1 VLRVDNLKIYYFLRD
16 GVVKAVDGVSF
27 IVPDRSI
34 VGLVGESGSGKSTLA
49 SGILRLIPPPGRI
62 VDGKIYLDG
71 VELTSLSEEEMRR
84 IRGRDISMVFQDP
97 LASLDPLMKVGEQI
111 VEAILAHEDIS
122 REEAIERTYKLL
134 NDVGVG
140 EERFHSYPH
149 QLSGGQRQRV
159 MIAIAMAL
167 NPRILIADEPTT
179 ALDVVVQRQIMEL
192 FNELRNKYSTSI
204 LLISHDISL
213 IIQWSDYIGVMYAGE
228 LVEFSESRKLVEKPL
243 HPYTQ
248 ALIKAIPRISG
259 GSSRLY
265 SIPGSPPDLTNPPS
279 GCRFHPRCPYKME
292 ICESKIPEE
301 YNFHGH
307 RVRCWLYE
315 EGIG

>member
-1 VLRVDNLKIYYFLRD
+1 MLKIDNLKIYYFLRG
-16 GVVKAVDGVSF
+16 GVVKAVDGVSLT
-27 IVPDRSI
+27 IPDKSI

-49 SGILRLIPPPGRI
+49 SAILRLVPPPGRI

-71 VELTSLSEEEMRR
+71 LELTSLNDEEMRR
-84 IRGRDISMVFQDP
+84 IRGREISMVFQDP

-122 REEAIERTYKLL
+122 REEAVERAYKLL

-167 NPRILIADEPTT
+167 KPKLLIADEPTT

-192 FNELRNKYSTSI
+192 FNELRNIYSTSI

-213 IIQWSDYIGVMYAGE
+213 IIQWSDYVGVMYAGE
-228 LVEFSESRKLVEKPL
+228 LVEFSKSEDIIRNPL

-248 ALIKAIPRISG
+248 ALLKAIPRIG
-259 GSSRLY
+259 GEERLY
-265 SIPGSPPDLTNPPS
+265 TIPGQPPDLINPPS
-279 GCRFHPRCPYKME
+279 GCRFHPRCPYRLD
-292 ICESKIPEE
+292 ICDSKNPPE
-301 YNFHGH
+301 YKIGGS
-307 RVRCWLYE
+307 RVRCWLYG
-315 EGIG
+315 EGAG